1 MPYTN
6 VLVYEQIVNENYTG
20 MVVDIDNG
28 RTPKED
34 GSGYIIKYDPTHA
47 SFKKSMIVV
56 TFAGMW
62 LEAIFHQF
70 MVKNHSKNQF
80 NKHGKDSYKEKLEL
94 MGISDS
100 SILDSAEKFQKSRNE
115 LIHEKAFMD
124 KGEIK
129 LAQNE
134 YIDWIFNELSFTT
147 SIIRGEVK

>member
-1 MPYTN
+1 MPYSN
-6 VLVYEQIVNENYTG
+6 VIVYEQIVKENYAE
-20 MVVDIDNG
+20 MVADIESS

-62 LEAIFHQF
+62 LEAIFHHF
-70 MVKNHSKNQF
+70 MVINHSKNQF
-80 NKHGKDSYKEKLEL
+80 TKHGKDSYKEKLKL
-94 MGISDS
+94 MGVSDS
-100 SILDSAEKFQKSRNE
+100 SILDFAENFQKTRNE

-129 LAQNE
+129 LAQDE
-134 YIDWIFNELSFTT
+134 AEIAHK
-147 SIIRGEVK
+147 IIEHASEIVTM

>member
-1 MPYTN
+1 MPHSN
-6 VLVYEQIVNENYTG
+6 VFVYEQIVRENYAE
-20 MVVDIDNG
+20 MEADIDNG
-28 RTPKED
+28 RTPMDD
-34 GSGYIIKYDPTHA
+34 GSGYIIKYDPAQT

-80 NKHGKDSYKEKLEL
+80 KKHNMDSYSDKLVL
-94 MGISDS
+94 MGITDS
-100 SILDSAEKFQKSRNE
+100 AILKSAEKFQKTRNE

-129 LAQNE
+129 LSQNE
-134 YIDWIFNELSFTT
+134 AKVAYK
-147 SIIRGEVK
+147 IIEHVSKNVKV